1 MLHFFKS
8 TATAFAVRISL
19 AGGADGDARRVGRGV
34 VPGQPRGH
42 RFGRKTISRSGV
54 LVVKHHQRIHLR
66 QRPQLGAQG
75 DAVRR
80 GAFVPPVVDGGF
92 NVCDVESGVHVKYMY
107 KKSVLVIIAQKI
119 KTIQIILKRTAHL
132 SIFTPIYTYLVT

>member
-8 TATAFAVRISL
+8 ATTAFAVRIAL
-19 AGGADGDARRVGRGV
+19 AGGADGDAGCVRGRF

-42 RFGRKTISRSGV
+42 RFGWKTFAGSCILTV
-54 LVVKHHQRIHLR
+54 IHHQRVHR
-66 QRPQLGAQG
+66 CQRPQLRAQG

-107 KKSVLVIIAQKI
+107 KKSVLVIIAQK
-119 KTIQIILKRTAHL
+119 L
-132 SIFTPIYTYLVT
+132 